1 MHEMARGPCIH
12 TVVEIALAH
21 TPHNNMS
28 PVLCSLWHQRVPV
41 PVYEQMSVFRNIPCP
56 NVAARVRKARRSGE
70 ERRKVLV
77 NLSIRLGFR
86 GDLLAPAP
94 RASRKG
100 TTCYNRGWKLI
111 RNEEVAPHESN
122 PRFSVCASACVTACV
137 SVSVRIAGPRHEFIR
152 LQYRTG
158 QQVCTGV

>member
-1 MHEMARGPCIH
+1 VHEMARGHCIH

-41 PVYEQMSVFRNIPCP
+41 PVNEQMSVFRNIPCP

-111 RNEEVAPHESN
+111 RNARKALVLRWGYSKWYT
-122 PRFSVCASACVTACV
+122 RVQTKSS
-137 SVSVRIAGPRHEFIR
+137 
-152 LQYRTG
+152 L
-158 QQVCTGV
+158 